1 MQAALEKA
9 VDTFGRL
16 DVALSKRAT
25 LGGGER
31 TNRNQEPVGR
41 RHDVQWLPELF
52 RRIVRLL
59 SRLTGPGSTSFR
71 ECRETIRDLRSRVG
85 QSLGQS
91 APSPRGWNRSSAT
104 DALGLLGRPVQRS
117 AWSSGHAS

>member
-31 TNRNQEPVGR
+31 TNRDQEPVGR
-41 RHDVQWLPELF
+41 RRDVQWAAG
-52 RRIVRLL
+52 IVPPNCSSTVPIDR
-59 SRLTGPGSTSFR
+59 TGIN
-71 ECRETIRDLRSRVG
+71 ERSGV
-85 QSLGQS
+85 S
-91 APSPRGWNRSSAT
+91 
-104 DALGLLGRPVQRS
+104 
-117 AWSSGHAS
+117 